1 MLLPICLLLDSE
13 QIIWEVIYKME
24 YGCIGKK
31 LPHSFSKIIHEKIG
45 DYSYELCELTEEE
58 LPSFMEERNFK
69 AINVTIPY
77 KEAVIPYLYE
87 LSETAKSIGA
97 VNTVVNRGGKLYG
110 YNTDFYG
117 MTSLIKKNNIDF
129 RGKKVAVLGTG
140 GTSKTADAVAKSLGA
155 EAVIKVSRKQTESTV
170 TYDGLYKMY
179 SDTDIIINTTPVGM
193 FPEIYASPVD
203 ISRFPKLSGVI
214 DAVYNPLE
222 TKLVADSKAKGISA
236 ESGLYMLVAQAIRA
250 YEIFMD
256 KTAEANLLDNIFNN
270 VKSQKQNIVLIGM
283 PGSGKTTIGQAV
295 AQKLGRDFIDSDV
308 EIKQVIKTE
317 ISDFFEKYGEEKFRD
332 EESKVIKDI
341 AKRSG
346 VVIATGG
353 GAILRQENV
362 DALKMNGILYFL
374 DRSLDQ
380 IIPTS
385 DRPTASNAL
394 ALKKRYDE
402 RYGIYTACADKNI
415 IVTGNVQDAVTQIE
429 GEHFNY
435 ENSCN

>member
-1 MLLPICLLLDSE
+1 
-13 QIIWEVIYKME
+13 ME

-31 LPHSFSKIIHEKIG
+31 LPHSFSKIIHERIG

-58 LPSFMEERNFK
+58 LPSFMEKRDFK

-117 MTSLIKKNNIDF
+117 MTALIKKNNIDF
-129 RGKKVAVLGTG
+129 AGKKVAVLGTG
-140 GTSKTADAVAKSLGA
+140 GTSKTAAAVAKSLGA
-155 EAVIKVSRKQTESTV
+155 ETVIKVSRKSTDGTV
-170 TYDGLYKMY
+170 TYDELYKNY

-193 FPEIYASPVD
+193 FPQIYASPVD
-203 ISRFPKLSGVI
+203 LSCFAHLTGVI

-222 TKLVADSKAKGISA
+222 TKLVADAKVKGIPA

-256 KTAEANLLDNIFNN
+256 KTTEENLLNSIFSD
-270 VKSQKQNIVLIGM
+270 VKSQKQNMVLIGM

-295 AQKLGRDFIDSDV
+295 SKKLGRDFIDSDD
-308 EIKQVIKTE
+308 EIKKIIKTD
-317 ISDFFEKYGEEKFRD
+317 ISDYFEKYGEEKFRD
-332 EESKVIKDI
+332 VETEVIKNI
-341 AKRSG
+341 SKLSG
-346 VVIATGG
+346 AVIATGG
-353 GAILRQENV
+353 GAVLRQENV
-362 DALKMNGILYFL
+362 DALKMNGVLYFL
-374 DRSLDQ
+374 DRPLEQ

-385 DRPTASNAL
+385 DRPTASSAE
-394 ALKKRYDE
+394 ALKKRYNE
-402 RYGIYTACADKNI
+402 RYGIYCASADKSI
-415 IVTGNVQDAVTQIE
+415 TVTGNVQDAVVQIE

-435 ENSCN
+435 ENSCY